1 MTTKRIRGI
10 RDPIPGNT
18 VVGRLG
24 TSSGDAGPIALKEL
38 MTTTEATAA
47 IVSQQPK
54 SANPTATAG
63 PAAVDGTAL
72 TFMTSDSAPAVQTA
86 TTGQLG
92 LVQPDGTTILIS
104 AGVLSA
110 AASSS
115 GTLPLVNGDLP
126 GPALVA
132 DTDGQ
137 CIAVPL

>member
-24 TSSGDAGPIALKEL
+24 TSLGDAGPITIKEL
-38 MTTTEATAA
+38 LTTSEATSV
-47 IVSQQPK
+47 IVGQEPK

-63 PAAVDGTAL
+63 PAAVDGAAP
-72 TFMTSDSAPAVQTA
+72 TFMTSDSAPAVQIA

-92 LVQPDGTTILIS
+92 LVQPDGTTITISSGVIS
-104 AGVLSA
+104 AIGSA
-110 AASSS
+110 
-115 GTLPLVNGDLP
+115 GTLPLVNGDTP
-126 GPALVA
+126 GPALMA

>member
-63 PAAVDGTAL
+63 PVAVDGTAP
-72 TFMTSDSAPAVQTA
+72 TFMTSDSAPAVQVATA
-86 TTGQLG
+86 GQKG
-92 LVQPDGTTILIS
+92 LVQPDGTTITISSGVIS
-104 AGVLSA
+104 A
-110 AASSS
+110 ASGS
-115 GTLPLVNGDLP
+115 GTLPLVNGDTP

>member
-24 TSSGDAGPIALKEL
+24 TSLGDAGPISIKEL
-38 MTTTEATAA
+38 LTTSEATAA
-47 IVSQQPK
+47 IVAQEPK

-63 PAAVDGTAL
+63 PVAVDGTAP
-72 TFMTSDSAPAVQTA
+72 TFMTSDSAPAVQVA
-86 TTGQLG
+86 TTGQKG
-92 LVQPDGTTILIS
+92 LVQPDGTTITIAAGVIS
-104 AGVLSA
+104 AV
-110 AASSS
+110 SSNN
-115 GTLPLVNGDLP
+115 GTLPLVNGDTP

-132 DTDGQ
+132 DPDGQ